1 MNQSGHHR
9 SGQRDGQRPTPGP
22 NRQNPGQ
29 KRTSAN
35 SSSHRPPMDPEERA
49 RYEAY
54 VRRKRAEAERL
65 RREEEERERIRKLRA
80 KEQRKKDFRRNFKN
94 FCGRFLL
101 FLILVVLLCAIL
113 GGLILYFFTRT
124 PDKVED
130 SGKTAFLFGGK
141 EIRVADTAD
150 CITSGGIYFCFND
163 LADYLGMAESGTAE
177 EMKFILPVSDT
188 EPETADGVGNEETVI
203 FRPGE
208 YAVVI
213 NGQEV
218 QMTLPGQLRLTE
230 IWVPTSFIGEYMN
243 NLSVTY
249 HERRGE
255 VLISRIRDELTS
267 TDEETVYLDV
277 SFRLK
282 STAPLPSVE
291 EDPLYGEIDFNAGET
306 DNSEDTYDLNFQ
318 TDLSAYEEYM
328 NPTGDLQDAFLI
340 LVNTK
345 NHLTAT
351 DVPADLMDVK
361 YITPGTAAKQMREY
375 AAKAL
380 EALYQE
386 MHAAGYYDMF
396 VHSGFRTYEYQD
408 YLFNTYT
415 QREMDWNPA
424 LTREEAEKI
433 VLTYSTRPGT
443 SEHQTG
449 LAVDMDTRGDFSTDF
464 EYAPEY
470 AWLQENAW
478 KFGFI
483 LRFPKD
489 KTDITTIQFEP
500 WHYRYVGR
508 HHAKKIHDLGVCLEE
523 YVAMIGE

>member
-1 MNQSGHHR
+1 MNQSGNNGR
-9 SGQRDGQRPTPGP
+9 RNGQRPNPNQ
-22 NRQNPGQ
+22 NRQNPGRQ
-29 KRTSAN
+29 RPSA
-35 SSSHRPPMDPEERA
+35 SSAPPRPPMDPEERA

-65 RREEEERERIRKLRA
+65 RREEEERERIRKLRD
-80 KEQRKKDFRRNFKN
+80 KERRKKEARQNFRN
-94 FCGRFLL
+94 FCGRFLV
-101 FLILVVLLCAIL
+101 FLIVVVLLCAIV
-113 GGLILYFFTRT
+113 GGIFLYFFTRT

-130 SGKTAFLFGGK
+130 TGKIAFLYGGK
-141 EIRVADTAD
+141 EVRTVDTAD
-150 CITSGGIYFCFND
+150 CVTEGGIYFCFND
-163 LADYLGMAESGTAE
+163 LADYLGMAESGTADA
-177 EMKFILPVSDT
+177 MKFILPVT
-188 EPETADGVGNEETVI
+188 EAEPETADGVGNEESVI
-203 FRPGE
+203 FRSGE
-208 YAVVI
+208 YAVII

-218 QMTLPGQLRLTE
+218 QMTLPGKLTLTE
-230 IWVPTSFIGEYMN
+230 IWVPTTFIGEYMN
-243 NLSVTY
+243 NLSVSY
-249 HERRGE
+249 NERRGE
-255 VLISRIRDELTS
+255 VLISRIQDELHS
-267 TDEETVYLDV
+267 TEEETFYLDV

-291 EDPLYGEIDFNAGET
+291 ENPLYGEIDFNTGEE
-306 DNSEDTYDLNFQ
+306 DNSENTYDLNFQ
-318 TDLSAYEEYM
+318 TDLSAYEAYM
-328 NPTGDLQDAFLI
+328 NPTGDLRDAFLI

-351 DVPADLMDVK
+351 DVPTDLMDVK
-361 YITPGTAAKQMREY
+361 FIYPNSNKKQLREY
-375 AAKAL
+375 AVKAL

-386 MHAAGYYDMF
+386 MYAAGYYDMF

-408 YLFNTYT
+408 YLFNHYT
-415 QREMDWNPA
+415 QQEMSSNPA
-424 LTREEAEKI
+424 LTKEEAEKI

-464 EYAPEY
+464 EFTPEY

-523 YVAMIGE
+523 YIEMIEE